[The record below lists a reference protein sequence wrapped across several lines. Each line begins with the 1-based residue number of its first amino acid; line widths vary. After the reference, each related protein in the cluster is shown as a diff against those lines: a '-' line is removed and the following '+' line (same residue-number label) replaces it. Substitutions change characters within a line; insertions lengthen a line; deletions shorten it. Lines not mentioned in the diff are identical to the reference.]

1 MGRVMRME
9 RIMGKADTMADGKPV
24 ERLTGKK
31 RFLRG
36 LLYFG
41 VAVFCAAACH
51 GMSAEAAARRTQN
64 EKALARIKVLKEA
77 VAQKDDW
84 LGPSATGEKCV
95 LREDLQEA
103 LFEGIRAA
111 KIDADSLEEL
121 VLRLPVE
128 PFDIFAIRAKGPN
141 TPIRGYGVRYNIEN
155 SSSKPR
161 NDKQIYLYFTLDGVW
176 EEVVTEGFALFDVTE
191 CDAMGRL
198 SENTPPESGELNI
211 VYRYCYPKGRFAA
224 VLERTRPTLEEER
237 ERARAGAAHFAEAIA
252 GADTVWVRGMGG
264 NGEASCKGPVV
275 FETADP
281 AEIEALGGIF
291 RFDADSWDGGLCAC
305 LGKPTFEWRRG
316 GRTLAQATFL
326 GASQIRWEGGDLMP
340 PFAAGAEEALV
351 AWMEERGIPHD

>member
-1 MGRVMRME
+1 MMRRGEKME
-9 RIMGKADTMADGKPV
+9 ERADMKADGKPA
-24 ERLTGKK
+24 ERLTGRE

-36 LLYFG
+36 VLYFG
-41 VAVFCAAACH
+41 VAVLCVTACH
-51 GMSAEAAARRTQN
+51 GMSAEEAERLDQEEMGEARRA
-64 EKALARIKVLKEA
+64 ALEEA

-84 LGPSATGEKCV
+84 LGRSEAGEEYV

-111 KIDADSLEEL
+111 KIDADTMEEL
-121 VLRLPVE
+121 VLRLPVA
-128 PFDIFAIRAKGPN
+128 PFVIASVWDKDFG
-141 TPIRGYGVRYNIEN
+141 TPVRGYWVRYIIE
-155 SSSKPR
+155 SSLSKPG
-161 NDKQIYLYFTLDGVW
+161 NDREIFLEFTPEGVL
-176 EEVVTEGFALFDVTE
+176 ELIRTEGFALFDVEE
-191 CDAMGRL
+191 CDIKALVREYL
-198 SENTPPESGELNI
+198 TPENGELNI
-211 VYRYCYPKGRFAA
+211 VYRYHYPKGRLAA
-224 VLERTRPTLEEER
+224 VLGRTRPTLEEER

-291 RFDADSWDGGLCAC
+291 RFDADAWDGWLCAC

-340 PFAAGAEEALV
+340 PFAAGAEETLV